1 MPVGLPLSI
10 FRFDILMERRL
21 KYTRAILDAIH
32 SGELAK
38 AEYETY
44 ETFNLSV
51 PTSCTGVPSE
61 LLNPAKSWTGAA
73 DFKEEVT
80 KLGGLFVD
88 NFKKY
93 ADEATEE
100 VIKAG
105 PQVDNFNKCADD
117 ATEELIKAGPQFDN
131 LKKHAD
137 EAIEEVIQ
145 VGPQV

>member
-1 MPVGLPLSI
+1 MLDLADPSHTDG
-10 FRFDILMERRL
+10 RRL

-38 AEYETY
+38 ADYETY

-61 LLNPAKSWTGAA
+61 LLNPAKSWTGATE
-73 DFKEEVT
+73 FKEEVT
-80 KLGGLFVD
+80 KLGGLFVE

-93 ADEATEE
+93 ADEATEN

-105 PQVDNFNKCADD
+105 PQ
-117 ATEELIKAGPQFDN
+117 I
-131 LKKHAD
+131 
-137 EAIEEVIQ
+137 
-145 VGPQV
+145 